1 MSENHTCGKEAE
13 RTNPANTIVDILPN
27 DDAVVDIESVDADGV
42 GCFALPTSEDDC
54 EAFGECLIAVILYIF
69 VNFGLFASEIWMLGR
84 GNTNEV
90 VVIAVMFAHSLIILL
105 FGLYPG
111 LD

>member
-1 MSENHTCGKEAE
+1 M
-13 RTNPANTIVDILPN
+13 TNSAGADDTIVDIESADN
-27 DDAVVDIESVDADGV
+27 DDLVDTESAAADVEV

-54 EAFGECLIAVILYIF
+54 EVFAECLIAVIVYVL
-69 VNFGLFASEIWMLGR
+69 VNLALFASEMWMLSR
-84 GNTNEV
+84 GNTNEL
-90 VVIAVMFAHSLIILL
+90 VVISVMFAHSLIILL

>member
-1 MSENHTCGKEAE
+1 M
-13 RTNPANTIVDILPN
+13 NPLQ
-27 DDAVVDIESVDADGV
+27 V

-54 EAFGECLIAVILYIF
+54 EVFGECLLAVMVYVSVNIA
-69 VNFGLFASEIWMLGR
+69 LFLSEIWMLSR
-84 GNTNEV
+84 GNTNDV
-90 VVIAVMFAHSLIILL
+90 VVIAVMFAHSWIILL

>member
-1 MSENHTCGKEAE
+1 M
-13 RTNPANTIVDILPN
+13 NPLQ
-27 DDAVVDIESVDADGV
+27 V

-54 EAFGECLIAVILYIF
+54 EVFGECLLAVMVYVSVNIA
-69 VNFGLFASEIWMLGR
+69 LFLWEIWMLSR
-84 GNTNEV
+84 GNANGV

-111 LD
+111 RGLD

>member
-1 MSENHTCGKEAE
+1 M
-13 RTNPANTIVDILPN
+13 NPLQ
-27 DDAVVDIESVDADGV
+27 V

-54 EAFGECLIAVILYIF
+54 EVFGECLLAVMVYVSVNIA
-69 VNFGLFASEIWMLGR
+69 LFLSEIWMLSR

>member
-1 MSENHTCGKEAE
+1 M
-13 RTNPANTIVDILPN
+13 TNSAGADDTIIVEIESAGN
-27 DDAVVDIESVDADGV
+27 DDLVDIESAADVEV

-54 EAFGECLIAVILYIF
+54 EVFAECLIAIIVYVLF
-69 VNFGLFASEIWMLGR
+69 NLALFASEIWMLSK
-84 GNTNEV
+84 GNTNEL
-90 VVIAVMFAHSLIILL
+90 VVICVMFAHSLIILL